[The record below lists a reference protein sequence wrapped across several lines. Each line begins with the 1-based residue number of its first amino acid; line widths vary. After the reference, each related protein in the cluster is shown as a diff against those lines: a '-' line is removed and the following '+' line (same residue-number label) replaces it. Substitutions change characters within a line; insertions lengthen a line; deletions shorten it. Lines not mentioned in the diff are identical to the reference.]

1 MMEVV
6 GGAGLEEKGRGV
18 NGGGGDGGGWRLLR
32 ALTHH
37 QQQPSGGGRGD
48 PRISQK
54 SSCY

>member
-37 QQQPSGGGRGD
+37 QQQPSGGGKGD